1 VLERE
6 TAVAKDLVKQ
16 GKKKQA
22 MTVLK
27 KKKFQEQLLA
37 RSEAQ
42 LQTVQEMIDSVEFAQ
57 LQKSVFDGLKA
68 GNEVLTALNKEMSV
82 EKVNQLMEET
92 DEAMQTHREIEEAL
106 AGHLTAEDTSA
117 VEGELEALEQSM
129 MKEKAAAMPAVP
141 TAEPT
146 AKGKGKEP
154 AEEEQEEEPAEE
166 EEKPKDVK
174 KEKTKRV
181 AVAV

>member
-1 VLERE
+1 M
-6 TAVAKDLVKQ
+6 KQ

-37 RSEAQ
+37 KSEAQ

-82 EKVNQLMEET
+82 EKVDKLMEET
-92 DEAMQTHREIEEAL
+92 ADAIQTQKEIEDAL
-106 AGHLTAEDTSA
+106 AGHLTAEDNTA
-117 VEGELEALEQSM
+117 IEGELDLLEQAM
-129 MKEKAAAMPAVP
+129 TKEKVAAMPAAP
-141 TAEPT
+141 AAEPE
-146 AKGKGKEP
+146 GKGKAPAATEP
-154 AEEEQEEEPAEE
+154 EPEPE
-166 EEKPKDVK
+166 DPEPEKVEKKVKPKP
-174 KEKTKRV
+174 E